1 MVSTYGRGFYILEDL
16 TPLEQDA
23 SGSATRLFAPRAAY
37 RLVHAARGVLNYS
50 LATAAKNPPHID
62 ILDSSGRVVRELRNL
77 PGQAGLNRVIWNLRL
92 DGPRLVA
99 LRTTPEENPH
109 IWDEPRFDKAET
121 RPVTHWGIEQAGLG
135 PIAAPGKY
143 TERLTVD
150 GQSYTQP
157 IEILLPPESHGSE
170 ADIQA
175 SVRLQTRVRDDL
187 SAVSDMTNQIE
198 WMRKKLEDDHKK
210 VAGQSELLRRVQAID
225 QKLQEVEYKLISR
238 NDALSDDKYFIS
250 QFKLYM
256 NFMWLEGE
264 IGSGLGDVAGSG
276 DYGPTETAMSLVLG
290 LEREL
295 AIRSGRVQKRH
306 GKRRSRL
313 QPIDRRRWINDAAH
327 HRRASAATACSTA

>member
-1 MVSTYGRGFYILEDL
+1 M
-16 TPLEQDA
+16 
-23 SGSATRLFAPRAAY
+23 
-37 RLVHAARGVLNYS
+37 
-50 LATAAKNPPHID
+50 
-62 ILDSSGRVVRELRNL
+62 
-77 PGQAGLNRVIWNLRL
+77 IWNLRL
-92 DGPRLVA
+92 EGPRLVA

-121 RPVTHWGIEQAGLG
+121 RPVMHWGIEQSGLG

-143 TERLTVD
+143 TVRLTVD

-157 IEILLPPESHGSE
+157 IEILLPPDSHGSE

-175 SVRLQTRVRDDL
+175 SVRLQTRVRDNL
-187 SAVSDMTNQIE
+187 SAVSDMSNQIE
-198 WMRKKLEDDHKK
+198 WMRKKLEDDHRK

-276 DYGPTETAMSLVLG
+276 DYGPTETALSLVLG

-313 QPIDRRRWINDAAH
+313 QQIDRRHWINNASDNG
-327 HRRASAATACSTA
+327 RASPANRRHATYGSVTNSYTSLQALTSPRGASTSKQAEVERNAKKIWNSGFGAGFGFGDRSAHCDFSG